1 MGLKKVAKF
10 IFALAAAFFTLLLL
24 VGIFSLFFGDGLGRD
39 KVAVVTVKG
48 IITDSRSV
56 IEQLHDA
63 EETPSIKAIVIRVN
77 SPGGGVGASQE
88 IYREV
93 SKIREKKEKKV
104 VVSMGSVAASGGYY
118 IACGAEKIYANPGSL
133 TGSIGVLM
141 EFANIEDL
149 LNKIGLKGYVIKSGE
164 HKDIGSP
171 LRPMT
176 DPEREIL
183 QGVIDNT
190 YRQFVKVVSR
200 GRKLPEDYVKGLADG
215 RIFTGEQAKDL
226 KLVDELGNL
235 QDAIDGAAK
244 MAGIEKPYVK
254 YMEKRRFSL
263 FGLFLGEEAESI
275 FSGLSSQMFG
285 LNYLFIPGK
294 TFFKGI

>member
-1 MGLKKVAKF
+1 MLKKAVKF
-10 IFALAAAFFTLLLL
+10 IFIGIAVLFSLILLI
-24 VGIFSLFFGDGLGRD
+24 GIISLFFGDGLGKD

-48 IITDSRSV
+48 IITDSKPV

-63 EETPSIKAIVIRVN
+63 EKSSDVKAIVIRVN

-93 SKIREKKEKKV
+93 SKIKGKKV

-118 IACGAEKIYANPGSL
+118 IACGVEKIYANPGTL

-141 EFANIEDL
+141 EFANFEEIL
-149 LNKIGLKGYVIKSGE
+149 GKVGVKGYVVKSGE
-164 HKDIGSP
+164 YKDIGSP
-171 LRPMT
+171 LRPMSDT
-176 DPEREIL
+176 EKVLL

-190 YRQFVKVVSR
+190 YKQFVDVVAK
-200 GRKLPEDYVKGLADG
+200 GRKLPYDYVKGLADG

-235 QDAIDGAAK
+235 EDAIDGVAN
-244 MAGIEKPYVK
+244 MAGIKGKPHIK
-254 YMEKRRFSL
+254 YMEKRKFSV
-263 FGLFLGEEAESI
+263 FNLFLGDEADSI
-275 FSGLSSQMFG
+275 FNSFSNQMFG

-294 TFFKGI
+294 TFFKGTP

>member
-1 MGLKKVAKF
+1 MIKKALKF
-10 IFALAAAFFTLLLL
+10 IFIGIAILFGLTLLI
-24 VGIFSLFFGDGLGRD
+24 GILSLFFGDGLGKD

-48 IITDSRSV
+48 IITDSKSV

-63 EETPSIKAIVIRVN
+63 EKSSDIKAIVIRVN
-77 SPGGGVGASQE
+77 SPGGGVAASQE

-93 SKIREKKEKKV
+93 SKIKEKKV

-118 IACGAEKIYANPGSL
+118 IACGVEKIYANPGTL

-141 EFANIEDL
+141 EFANFEEIL
-149 LNKIGLKGYVIKSGE
+149 GKIGVKGYVVKSGE
-164 HKDIGSP
+164 YKDIGSP
-171 LRPMT
+171 LRPMS
-176 DPEREIL
+176 DSEKELL

-190 YRQFVKVVSR
+190 YKQFVGVVAK
-200 GRKLPEDYVKGLADG
+200 GRKLPYDYVKGLADG

-235 QDAIDGAAK
+235 EDAIDGVAD
-244 MAGIEKPYVK
+244 MAGIKGKPYIK
-254 YMEKRRFSL
+254 YMEKRKLSF
-263 FGLFLGEEAESI
+263 FNLFLGDEAESI
-275 FSGLSSQMFG
+275 FNAFSNQMFG

-294 TFFKGI
+294 TFFKGTP